1 MAFGIAT
8 RAGVTVP
15 VPGATHTGCRFQ
27 HLCGKPETVAQ
38 EAADLVAV
46 AVALAERGVPVRSL
60 TLRTPTLDDVFLRMT
75 GAHIG
80 VDEGVGR

>member
-1 MAFGIAT
+1 MLFRSGI
-8 RAGVTVP
+8 
-15 VPGATHTGCRFQ
+15 
-27 HLCGKPETVAQ
+27 
-38 EAADLVAV
+38 DLHRREVMVRTEDGSGLLSPV
-46 AVALAERGVPVRSL
+46 AVALAEGGVPVRSL